1 MGYGFPTANYF
12 ADPLSIGGGGG
23 SEFTECKADRAVF
36 VRKMGFWFN
45 KLGLQ
50 AIRITYTDDT
60 ESKTYGTEHNDY
72 KELTLG
78 DKETITRA
86 TLWGNGTG
94 VRAGRIELDTN
105 GGQNFWAGKDVKGQQ
120 MYPVKTGSGILAG
133 LCGRSGYDID
143 MLCLIF
149 LRPVARIETSDFKY
163 TNLKSG
169 PELSKQGIEKKSLKT
184 TTFENKTATD
194 KAWKFSEAV
203 SVTDTYSISNTKT
216 HQVGAKLGGKMSGT
230 LEAGIPMVTTAK
242 IGWEVSTEA
251 NYSYTTSEQKTDLKT
266 YTHTLTWELSGTM
279 KQGDKPIL
287 CTGWATHGTRDFDY
301 TAKTVLVF
309 ENPDARLPFEEKGK
323 MSVVQWTD
331 AFADADDAKEIPNE
345 PAMLHSAAAAPTE
358 NKEAI
363 ASDSEETPAPAMLQS
378 AAPVDRE
385 AIASNSEESP
395 APAMLQSAAPVE
407 TGEAPSPDTSSQPP
421 AQDQPAPSLTQRKLP
436 PSFLLP
442 YGMNIFGELTTV
454 TDLQT
459 MALKSFVAPIFASY
473 QGSSSL
479 FVK

>member
-12 ADPLSIGGGGG
+12 ADACAIGGGGG
-23 SEFTECKADRAVF
+23 SEFTECKADKAVF
-36 VRKMGFWFN
+36 VKKIGFWFN

-50 AIRITYTDDT
+50 AIQITYTDDT
-60 ESKTYGTEHNDY
+60 ESKTYGTKHNDY

-86 TLWGNGTG
+86 ALWGNGTG
-94 VRAGRIELDTN
+94 IRAGRIELDTS

-120 MYPVKTGSGILAG
+120 IYPVKTGSGILAG

-169 PELSKQGIEKKSLKT
+169 PELSKQGIEKKCLKT
-184 TTFENKTATD
+184 YTPDNSTVED
-194 KAWKFSEAV
+194 KAWKFSQSE

-216 HQVGAKLGGKMSGT
+216 HQVGAKLGGKLTGT
-230 LEAGIPMVTTAK
+230 LKAGLPLIGGVDV
-242 IGWEVSTEA
+242 GWEVSTEA

-279 KQGDKPIL
+279 KEGDKPIL
-287 CTGWATHGTRDFDY
+287 CTGWATSGTRNFDY

-309 ENPDARLPFEEKGK
+309 ENPDARLPFEEKGT

-331 AFADADDAKEIPNE
+331 AFADVAYAKEVPSE
-345 PAMLHSAAAAPTE
+345 PAMLRSAAAATTE
-358 NKEAI
+358 DREAI

-378 AAPVDRE
+378 AAPV
-385 AIASNSEESP
+385 
-395 APAMLQSAAPVE
+395 E
-407 TGEAPSPDTSSQPP
+407 TGEAPSLDTSSQPP

-436 PSFLLP
+436 PSFLLHC
-442 YGMNIFGELTTV
+442 GMNIFRELTVV

-459 MALKSFVAPIFASY
+459 MAVKSFVAPIFTSY
-473 QGSSSL
+473 QGSNSL